1 MNSEH
6 VKRSTEKLATRL
18 HRLSDDPAR
27 ISQAFRLLYGRV
39 ASKADVARGEAFL
52 KEWKIDA
59 SSLQKSRNKNA
70 PPPEVLARWQAY
82 LQALLATNE
91 FLFIH

>member
-1 MNSEH
+1 M
-6 VKRSTEKLATRL
+6 
-18 HRLSDDPAR
+18 
-27 ISQAFRLLYGRV
+27 
-39 ASKADVARGEAFL
+39 ADVAAGEAFL

-70 PPPEVLARWQAY
+70 PPPEILARWQAY

-91 FLFIH
+91 FLFIY